1 MFTWPTLGE
10 GLQAE
15 GTFRA
20 KAERCEQAHVRGRP
34 GIQRL
39 EISHGGF
46 LTPTMRLDFTGIYER
61 SLKGFI

>member
-20 KAERCEQAHVRGRP
+20 KAERCEQAVRGRP
-34 GIQRL
+34 GIQRR

-46 LTPTMRLDFTGIYER
+46 LTPQ
-61 SLKGFI
+61 